1 MLIHGVLFYGL
12 YRSRLSSKFEI
23 PDNTVFVDLDK
34 LPPPVAVPPAEK
46 EKQRQIVE
54 TETAANQAKPK
65 DAEYL
70 GEHDQSVDQQ
80 TKARQVDIFR
90 KGGVQSKAGS
100 GGKPKVAL
108 KDLAPPSSKAITPP
122 SQAEIDGMRE
132 RQKKELA
139 RQEHQAGGEQSADNP
154 GSASNDWLKDVKESD
169 RTLLNTKE
177 FVYFSYYR
185 RIRERLEVAW
195 NSKLRSTL
203 DSYVYGSRHLAQVWK
218 NNGTAGKLK
227 ALINVDMIGD
237 KDLNILQDTSSNR
250 QLRSLVWKA
259 AADLGYSR
267 NFTNDAEQMDDDHMP
282 FVQIGVPSL
291 DLIDFD
297 YPAWHTPAD
306 TLDKLSPQSLRI
318 VGEVVSESIR
328 RLERP

>member
-1 MLIHGVLFYGL
+1 MVPGMEEKLDEKRNRERLVLFLALSLLIHGVLFYGL

-203 DSYVYGSRHLAQVWK
+203 DSYVYGSRHLANDHNYVT
-218 NNGTAGKLK
+218 G
-227 ALINVDMIGD
+227 
-237 KDLNILQDTSSNR
+237 LNITLDRNGKIIGVQVLQ
-250 QLRSLVWKA
+250 RSGARDLDDA
-259 AADLGYSR
+259 AVGA
-267 NFTNDAEQMDDDHMP
+267 FNDAGP
-282 FVQIGVPSL
+282 FPDPPAG
-291 DLIDFD
+291 LIDQNGQIQIRWDFILQSSAASENFD
-297 YPAWHTPAD
+297 LAYF
-306 TLDKLSPQSLRI
+306 S
-318 VGEVVSESIR
+318 
-328 RLERP
+328 